1 MERKVKYDYTFKL
14 ECVELVLKK
23 HYSDRYVSKLK
34 QISRWNVRKWV
45 SFYKVYGEVGLLSR
59 KNQSYSVEFK
69 LKVLKTIEKKSL
81 SLFATCIKFNIP
93 DVAIIVKWKKD
104 FANFGVEGLQPKQKG
119 RPTSMSDYKRKKNKS
134 DKPLTREEEL
144 LKENER
150 LRCEN
155 ELLKKLQALIQAR
168 RNPKP

>member
-1 MERKVKYDYTFKL
+1 MERKVKYDYAFKL

-34 QISRWNVRKWV
+34 QIPRWNICKWV
-45 SFYKVYGEVGLLSR
+45 SFYKTYGEIGLLPR
-59 KNQSYSVEFK
+59 INQSYSTEFK
-69 LKVLKTIEKKSL
+69 LKVLKTIEKESL
-81 SLFATCIKFNIP
+81 SLMAAGLRFNIP
-93 DVAIIVKWKKD
+93 NISLILKWKKD
-104 FANFGVEGLQPKQKG
+104 FANFGIEGLQSKQKG
-119 RPTSMSDYKRKKNKS
+119 RPISMSDYKRKKSKS

>member
-1 MERKVKYDYTFKL
+1 MERKVKYDYAFKL

-23 HYSDRYVSKLK
+23 HHSDGYVSKLK
-34 QISRWNVRKWV
+34 QIPRWNIRKWV
-45 SFYKVYGEVGLLSR
+45 SFYKVYGEVGLLPR
-59 KNQSYSVEFK
+59 INQSYSAEFK
-69 LKVLKTIEKKSL
+69 IKVLKTIEKKSL
-81 SLFATCIKFNIP
+81 SLLATGLMFNIP
-93 DVAIIVKWKKD
+93 DFAIIIKWRKD
-104 FANFGVEGLQPKQKG
+104 FANFGVEGLQPKQRG
-119 RPTSMSDYKRKKNKS
+119 RPISMSDYKRKKSKS

>member
-1 MERKVKYDYTFKL
+1 MERKVKYDYAFKL
-14 ECVELVLKK
+14 ECVELVLRK
-23 HYSDRYVSKLK
+23 HYSDTHISKLK
-34 QISRWNVRKWV
+34 QIPRSNLRKWV
-45 SFYKVYGEVGLLSR
+45 SFYKTYGKDGLLPR
-59 KNQSYSVEFK
+59 KNQSYSAEFK
-69 LKVLKTIEKKSL
+69 IKILKTIEKKSL
-81 SLFATCIKFNIP
+81 SLLATGIMFNIP
-93 DVAIIVKWKKD
+93 DFGIIVKWKKD
-104 FANFGVEGLQPKQKG
+104 FDNFGIEGLQSKQRDKPK
-119 RPTSMSDYKRKKNKS
+119 SMSDYKRKKSKS

>member
-1 MERKVKYDYTFKL
+1 MERKVKYDYAFKI
-14 ECVELVLKK
+14 ECVELVLNK
-23 HYSDRYVSKLK
+23 HYSDGYVSKLK
-34 QISRWNVRKWV
+34 QIPRWNIRKWV
-45 SFYKVYGEVGLLSR
+45 SFYKTYGEIGLLPR
-59 KNQSYSVEFK
+59 INQSYSAEFK
-69 LKVLKTIEKKSL
+69 LKVLKIVEKESL
-81 SLFATCIKFNIP
+81 SLMETGLKFNIP
-93 DVAIIVKWKKD
+93 NIAIVSKWKKD
-104 FANFGVEGLQPKQKG
+104 FANFGIEGLQPKPKG
-119 RPTSMSDYKRKKNKS
+119 RPISMSDYKRKKHKS

>member
-14 ECVELVLKK
+14 ECVELVIKQ
-23 HYSDRYVSKLK
+23 HYSEFYVSKLK
-34 QISRWNVRKWV
+34 QTPRINIRKWV
-45 SFYKVYGEVGLLSR
+45 NFYKTYGKVGLLSR
-59 KNQSYSVEFK
+59 KNQSYSVDFK
-69 LKVLKTIEKKSL
+69 LKVIQTLQNELLTLSETSL
-81 SLFATCIKFNIP
+81 KFNIP
-93 DVAIIVKWKKD
+93 DAAIILKWKRD
-104 FANFGVEGLQPKQKG
+104 FANFGIEGLQPKQRG
-119 RPTSMSDYKRKKNKS
+119 RPISMGDFKGKKRKT

>member
-1 MERKVKYDYTFKL
+1 MEKKVKYNYAFKL

-23 HYSDRYVSKLK
+23 HYSEGSVSRLK
-34 QISRWNVRKWV
+34 KIARWNIRKWV
-45 SFYKVYGEVGLLSR
+45 SFYKTYGEIGLLPR
-59 KNQSYSVEFK
+59 IRQSYSAEFK
-69 LKVLKTIEKKSL
+69 LKVLKTIEKESL
-81 SLFATCIKFNIP
+81 SLMATGLRFNIP
-93 DVAIIVKWKKD
+93 NIAIILKWKKD
-104 FANFGVEGLQPKQKG
+104 FANFGIEGLQPKQKG
-119 RPTSMSDYKRKKNKS
+119 RPISMSNFKGKKRKT